1 MLVTFLIAM
10 TKCFIRN
17 DKKCARLYFSPLCK
31 GIAHYGVEGKVV
43 EAIPDWQQEHEA
55 PYLYLDESG
64 R

>member
-1 MLVTFLIAM
+1 M

-55 PYLYLDESG
+55 PYLYLDGSG